1 MTEGTDKEYLNTGGA
16 RPGQAVLV
24 DAAFEKIA
32 IGGLDGLTMR
42 MVADAAG
49 CSLGTLSYHF
59 NSREDLISAVFTDHI
74 LPAIHAPQSEQRPP
88 DPVAAFVN
96 DIKTALPF
104 GGRAEQIWRVRLEL
118 TGFSARNPKFR
129 SLSAR
134 AQHTHQQQL
143 VKAYARLADLNLLS
157 DTSSVSLL
165 ARQTAAME
173 TGTAITMMQMK
184 PTERTE
190 PAEALLAWIT
200 ALFK

>member
-1 MTEGTDKEYLNTGGA
+1 VAEAGDKDDIGGA
-16 RPGQAVLV
+16 RPGQPVLV
-24 DAAFEKIA
+24 EAAFDNIA
-32 IGGLDGLTMR
+32 TDGLDGMTMR
-42 MVADAAG
+42 RVANAAG

-74 LPAIHAPQSEQRPP
+74 LPAIHAQQSERRSP
-88 DPVAAFVN
+88 DPVAAFMN
-96 DIKTALPF
+96 DIKAALPF
-104 GGRAEQIWRVRLEL
+104 GGSAEKIWRVRLEL

-129 SLSAR
+129 ALAAR
-134 AQHTHQQQL
+134 AQQTHQQQL
-143 VKAYARLADLNLLS
+143 VKAYDRLVSLNRLS

-173 TGTAITMMQMK
+173 TGTAMTMMQMK
-184 PTERTE
+184 PTERAE